1 MALPVGSLPKIPEV
15 CGEGG
20 VLSAGPG
27 RGMGRPAGRGLEG
40 HVLESS
46 PVCTQ
51 IPHGYLEMTSS
62 NPFSDD
68 KEPMTWQ
75 KEAWSHEYTTQALRV
90 TNGLDQAGPEPSTRP
105 KGGDSWGAVR
115 SFRAATGRRE
125 HTGGHW
131 ESSHETDTRLGPGDH
146 VVCMP
151 VSACAHACELRD
163 RVCGDPVQWDLL
175 RRPEDTEGPW
185 SPASLSRAPSQA
197 PHKGVS
203 PA

>member
-1 MALPVGSLPKIPEV
+1 MALLVGSLPKIPEV

-27 RGMGRPAGRGLEG
+27 RGMGRPAGRGLER

-75 KEAWSHEYTTQALRV
+75 KEAWSNEYNTGFEGDQWARPGGARTLHLAKGRGQLGRCAQLPSRH
-90 TNGLDQAGPEPSTRP
+90 GQAGAHRWP
-105 KGGDSWGAVR
+105 
-115 SFRAATGRRE
+115 
-125 HTGGHW
+125 
-131 ESSHETDTRLGPGDH
+131 LG
-146 VVCMP
+146 V
-151 VSACAHACELRD
+151 L
-163 RVCGDPVQWDLL
+163 
-175 RRPEDTEGPW
+175 T
-185 SPASLSRAPSQA
+185 
-197 PHKGVS
+197 
-203 PA
+203 